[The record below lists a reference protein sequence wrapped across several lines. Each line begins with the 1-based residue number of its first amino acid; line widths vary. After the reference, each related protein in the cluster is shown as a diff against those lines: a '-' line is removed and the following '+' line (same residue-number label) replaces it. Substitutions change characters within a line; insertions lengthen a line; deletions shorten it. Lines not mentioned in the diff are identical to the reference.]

1 MSADLPYFVKPYEE
15 HPLVRKIGQTELSQ
29 LDDKLLNN
37 IIQAEDL
44 IYRGLREYYKADK
57 EKRLNSGNFGSSV
70 QIARAWA
77 FSDLAYPGCN
87 LGELIEKVYNVTKTT
102 NKTQYYKHMN
112 GSVIPRLISNGLASI
127 DFEKGVVTDLMP
139 YTVLSK
145 LYVKRELLN
154 KKPLFDQ
161 QVNQF
166 TILNGVQNCPM
177 LKNDLEAAAK
187 NPTFFSRDHN
197 ALEEI
202 DVIRSR
208 EVKGR
213 TFTLSKA
220 YLTGDKT
227 LEAWNT
233 ILEYDDKRRGGLKQ
247 LFDIMGH
254 LGGCVSQSE
263 ISLLTSRNAR
273 QIGPL
278 MRHIDK
284 LGLAQKVQTLEL
296 DDALSRPTSGTRLN
310 SNYSK
315 LNNGQSIL
323 IMARSVPEAYGVLVR
338 VARDRMFD
346 QDKLT
351 SEFDPDGSSVN
362 KVRNSLQN
370 IGVLI
375 EDDKED
381 GIWRV
386 AQDNESDEFL
396 EDVIKVLSHTR
407 SILGE
412 SIDISKKLENAIPDD
427 EKEIRQTCKAIETDL
442 LDFFD
447 QEDRR

>member
-1 MSADLPYFVKPYEE
+1 
-15 HPLVRKIGQTELSQ
+15 
-29 LDDKLLNN
+29 
-37 IIQAEDL
+37 
-44 IYRGLREYYKADK
+44 
-57 EKRLNSGNFGSSV
+57 
-70 QIARAWA
+70 
-77 FSDLAYPGCN
+77 
-87 LGELIEKVYNVTKTT
+87 
-102 NKTQYYKHMN
+102 
-112 GSVIPRLISNGLASI
+112 
-127 DFEKGVVTDLMP
+127 MP
-139 YTVLSK
+139 YPVLSK

-166 TILNGVQNCPM
+166 MILNGVQNCPM

-263 ISLLTSRNAR
+263 ISLLMSRNAR

-323 IMARSVPEAYGVLVR
+323 IMARSVPEAYGILVK
-338 VARDRMFD
+338 VAKDRMFD
-346 QDKLT
+346 HDKLT
-351 SEFDPDGSSVN
+351 SEFDPDDGSSVN

-447 QEDRR
+447 QEEMR

>member
-1 MSADLPYFVKPYEE
+1 
-15 HPLVRKIGQTELSQ
+15 
-29 LDDKLLNN
+29 
-37 IIQAEDL
+37 
-44 IYRGLREYYKADK
+44 
-57 EKRLNSGNFGSSV
+57 V
-70 QIARAWA
+70 Q
-77 FSDLAYPGCN
+77 
-87 LGELIEKVYNVTKTT
+87 
-102 NKTQYYKHMN
+102 
-112 GSVIPRLISNGLASI
+112 SI
-127 DFEKGVVTDLMP
+127 TDLMP
-139 YTVLSK
+139 YSVGSK
-145 LYVKRELLN
+145 LYVKRELLDN
-154 KKPLFDQ
+154 ATPFNQ

-166 TILNGVQNCPM
+166 TILNDVQNCPM
-177 LKNDLEAAAK
+177 LRNDLEAKASRPA
-187 NPTFFSRDHN
+187 FFSRDYS

-202 DVIRSR
+202 DVIRTR

-213 TFTLSKA
+213 KFTLAKA
-220 YLTGDKT
+220 YLTGDRT
-227 LEAWNT
+227 INAWNT

-247 LFDIMGH
+247 LFDIMGS

-263 ISLLTSRNAR
+263 ISLLTTKNAR

-310 SNYSK
+310 SNYAK
-315 LNNGQSIL
+315 LNNAQSIL
-323 IMARSVPEAYGVLVR
+323 IMARSVPEAYAILVR
-338 VARDRMFD
+338 VARDKIFD
-346 QDKLT
+346 QDALT

-375 EDDKED
+375 EDDED

-386 AQDNESDEFL
+386 AQGNESEEFL
-396 EDVIKVLSHTR
+396 DDVIKVLSNTR

-412 SIDISKKLENAIPDD
+412 GIDISKKLENAIPSD
-427 EKEIRQTCKAIETDL
+427 ESEIRQTCKAIETDL

-447 QEDRR
+447 QEERK

>member
-1 MSADLPYFVKPYEE
+1 MSEELPNFVKPYEE
-15 HPLVRKIGQTELSQ
+15 HPLVRKVDRAELSQ
-29 LDDKLLNN
+29 LDDKLLND
-37 IIQAEDL
+37 IIMAEDL

-57 EKRLNSGNFGSSV
+57 AKRLTSGNFGLSV

-77 FSDLAYPGCN
+77 FSDMAYPGCN
-87 LGELIEKVYNVTKTT
+87 LGELTEKVYNITKTT
-102 NKTQYYKHMN
+102 NKKQYYRHMKD
-112 GSVIPRLISNGLASI
+112 SVIPRLLSNGIASI
-127 DFEKGVVTDLMP
+127 DFEKGIITDLMP
-139 YTVLSK
+139 YSVGSK
-145 LYVKRELLN
+145 LYVKRELLDN
-154 KKPLFDQ
+154 AIPFNQ

-166 TILNGVQNCPM
+166 TILNNVQYCPM
-177 LKNDLEAAAK
+177 LRNDLEAKASRPA
-187 NPTFFSRDHN
+187 FFSRDYD

-202 DVIRSR
+202 DVIRTR

-213 TFTLSKA
+213 KFTLSKA
-220 YLTGDKT
+220 YLTGDRT
-227 LEAWNT
+227 LNAWNT

-247 LFDIMGH
+247 LFDIMGS

-263 ISLLTSRNAR
+263 ISLLTTKNAR

-284 LGLAQKVQTLEL
+284 LGLAQKVQTLDL

-315 LNNGQSIL
+315 LSNAQSIL
-323 IMARSVPEAYGVLVR
+323 IMARSVPEAYAILVR
-338 VARDRMFD
+338 VAKDKIFD
-346 QDKLT
+346 QDALT

-375 EDDKED
+375 EDEED
-381 GIWRV
+381 GIWQV
-386 AQDNESDEFL
+386 AQDNESEEFL
-396 EDVIKVLSHTR
+396 DDVIKVLSNTR

-412 SIDISKKLENAIPDD
+412 SIDISKKLENAIPSD
-427 EKEIRQTCKAIETDL
+427 ESEIRQTCKAIETDL

-447 QEDRR
+447 QEEKK

>member
-1 MSADLPYFVKPYEE
+1 MSVDLPGFVKPYEE
-15 HPLVRKIGQTELSQ
+15 HPLVRKVDKTELSK
-29 LDDKLLNN
+29 LDDKLLND

-57 EKRLNSGNFGSSV
+57 EKRLTSGNLGLSV

-77 FSDLAYPGCN
+77 FSDMAYPGCN
-87 LGELIEKVYNVTKTT
+87 LGELTEKVYNITKTT
-102 NKTQYYKHMN
+102 NKKQYYKHMKD
-112 GSVIPRLISNGLASI
+112 SVIPRLLSNGIASI
-127 DFEKGVVTDLMP
+127 DFEKGIVTDLMP
-139 YTVLSK
+139 YPVGSK
-145 LYVKRELLN
+145 LYVKRELLDN
-154 KKPLFDQ
+154 KTPFNQ

-166 TILNGVQNCPM
+166 TILNNVQYCPM
-177 LKNDLEAAAK
+177 LRNDLEANASRPA
-187 NPTFFSRDHN
+187 FFSRDYS

-202 DVIRSR
+202 DVIRTR

-213 TFTLSKA
+213 RFTLSKA
-220 YLTGDKT
+220 YLTGDRT
-227 LEAWNT
+227 LNAWNT

-247 LFDIMGH
+247 LFDIMGS

-263 ISLLTSRNAR
+263 ISLLTSKNAR

-315 LNNGQSIL
+315 LNNAQSIL
-323 IMARSVPEAYGVLVR
+323 IMARSVPEAYAILVK
-338 VARDRMFD
+338 VSKDKIFD
-346 QDKLT
+346 QDELT

-381 GIWRV
+381 GIWQV
-386 AQDNESDEFL
+386 AKDNESEEFL
-396 EDVIKVLSHTR
+396 VDVIKVLSHTR

-412 SIDISKKLENAIPDD
+412 SIDLSKKLENAIPSD
-427 EKEIRQTCKAIETDL
+427 ESEIRQTCKAIETDL

-447 QEDRR
+447 QEEKK